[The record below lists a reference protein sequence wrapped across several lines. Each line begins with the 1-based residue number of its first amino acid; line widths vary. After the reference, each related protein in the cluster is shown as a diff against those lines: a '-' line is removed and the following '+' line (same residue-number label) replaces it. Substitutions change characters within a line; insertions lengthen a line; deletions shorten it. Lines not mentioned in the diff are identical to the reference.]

1 MVDSPG
7 SVRPPDS
14 RPPDSRLS
22 MPPWQ
27 AVESSSLWVLA
38 LLGLIASWLGRG
50 LEPALPGSMTGIE
63 RWITATDSVTGALS
77 QLCAVVAVMV
87 VLRMSGL
94 LLIERRLGVA
104 FRTLALPAAT
114 AVAALSV
121 AAAHDTL
128 DASMQGVLAV
138 ACILTAALAVP
149 FGIARRQTR
158 AFGLVLAI
166 GTLTSALHFG
176 SLSLAIRAG
185 EAASS
190 TGYELSRAF
199 ATGSWLVQLGMLAFV
214 LIWVGAR
221 NLPRISAL
229 FASCLV
235 FSVAIALL
243 ARTGQEPDAGPVA
256 VVVSR
261 MMDALA
267 RPPAPYLPTGLQ
279 HALCA
284 GLGLAALLC
293 LAQRQRGGQGAL
305 FALCLTGSGA
315 VDVPLSALLLCA
327 GALVLPWLSLHGSE
341 LPPSG
346 TEPAVGLT

>member
-1 MVDSPG
+1 
-7 SVRPPDS
+7 
-14 RPPDSRLS
+14 
-22 MPPWQ
+22 
-27 AVESSSLWVLA
+27 
-38 LLGLIASWLGRG
+38 
-50 LEPALPGSMTGIE
+50 
-63 RWITATDSVTGALS
+63 VTGALS

-94 LLIERRLGVA
+94 LLIERRLGMA

-121 AAAHDTL
+121 AAAHDGL

-149 FGIARRQTR
+149 FGIARRETR
-158 AFGLVLAI
+158 AFGLVLGI
-166 GTLTSALHFG
+166 GTVTSALHFG

-279 HALCA
+279 HALSA

-327 GALVLPWLSLHGSE
+327 GALVLPWLSLQSAE
-341 LPPSG
+341 APPSG
-346 TEPAVGLT
+346 AEPAVSLS

>member
-1 MVDSPG
+1 
-7 SVRPPDS
+7 
-14 RPPDSRLS
+14 

-27 AVESSSLWVLA
+27 AVESFSLWVLA
-38 LLGLIASWLGRG
+38 VLGLIASWLGRG

-63 RWITATDSVTGALS
+63 RWIIATDSVTGGLS
-77 QLCAVVAVMV
+77 QLCAVVAVMI

-104 FRTLALPAAT
+104 FRTFALPAAT

-121 AAAHDTL
+121 AAAHDGL

-138 ACILTAALAVP
+138 ACIITA
-149 FGIARRQTR
+149 
-158 AFGLVLAI
+158 VLAI
-166 GTLTSALHFG
+166 PFGLARRETRALGLTLAVGTLASALQFG
-176 SLSLAIRAG
+176 ALSLAIRAG

-199 ATGSWLVQLGMLAFV
+199 ATGAWLVQLGMLAFV

-221 NLPRISAL
+221 HLPRISAL
-229 FASCLV
+229 FASCLL

-243 ARTGQEPDAGPVA
+243 ARTGQEPDAGAVA

-267 RPPAPYLPTGLQ
+267 RPPAPYLPAGLQ
-279 HALCA
+279 HALSA
-284 GLGLAALLC
+284 GVGLAALLC

-305 FALCLTGSGA
+305 FALCLTGAGA
-315 VDVPLSALLLCA
+315 VDIPLSALLLCT
-327 GALVLPWLSLHGSE
+327 GALVLPWLSLQNSE
-341 LPPSG
+341 SPPSG
-346 TEPAVGLT
+346 TEPVVSVS